1 MPTLSSQFLITE
13 TCLTGIWVNHTI
25 LRMAQKPS
33 PKRPSRKSN
42 KISAPENDDIPTQF
56 NHPDVIAKI
65 AEARADKRREHEGDR
80 VKLENA
86 FNDAERLH
94 FVRTE
99 MEFSTEQLEEFAL
112 ACGRPRSTAADLL
125 KIHGHREDGMDWFD
139 GTLKVAGDKRV
150 NVSWQAYAR
159 VRKLIVRLSTQDKRK
174 APNAADKDKQIVRL
188 TKERDGLKA
197 KITEIERQRDE
208 ARAER
213 DQLRSQN

>member
-1 MPTLSSQFLITE
+1 MPALSSQLLITE

-42 KISAPENDDIPTQF
+42 KISAPENGDTSTQF

-65 AEARADKRREHEGDR
+65 AEARADKKREHEGDR

-99 MEFSTEQLEEFAL
+99 MHFNTEQLDRFAID
-112 ACGRPRSTAADLL
+112 CGRPRSTAADLL
-125 KIHGHREDGMDWFD
+125 KIHGHREDGMQWLEARL
-139 GTLKVAGDKRV
+139 TLAGSKRV
-150 NVSWQAYAR
+150 NVSWQAFAR
-159 VRKLIVRLSTQDKRK
+159 DRKLIVRASAQKRK
-174 APNAADKDKQIVRL
+174 APNAADKDKQIARL

-197 KITEIERQRDE
+197 KIAEVERQRDD
-208 ARAER
+208 ALDR
-213 DQLRSQN
+213 LRSRDGGDT